1 MLQLIYILK
10 QDNWQN
16 NGNFICFKFEKEFFF
31 NDNGSKYSSE
41 RGTQSIK
48 SFSLFVLCFV
58 SYLNV
63 CQACLFLF

>member
-1 MLQLIYILK
+1 MLQLIHILK

-16 NGNFICFKFEKEFFF
+16 TVILSVSNLRKSFF